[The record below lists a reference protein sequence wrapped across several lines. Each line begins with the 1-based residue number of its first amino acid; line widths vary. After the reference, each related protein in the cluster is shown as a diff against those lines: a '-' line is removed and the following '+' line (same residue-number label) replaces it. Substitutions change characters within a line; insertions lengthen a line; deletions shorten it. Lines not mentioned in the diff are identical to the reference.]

1 MNKFAKMTLA
11 AMAVE
16 AASVESA
23 QSLIQQALLNV
34 EAGSAA
40 AMHLENAMS
49 AMTET
54 KFTDAEILSRN
65 SQNVNVPIDE
75 KRALTL
81 KVSPTYTLDSVNS
94 VTLKSSERLLV
105 TTPSSPS
112 ERSPEESPRTPATTT
127 TLPSP

>member
-23 QSLIQQALLNV
+23 QSLVQQALLNV

-49 AMTET
+49 AMAGT
-54 KFTDAEILSRN
+54 KFTDAEILAKN

-81 KVSPTYTLDSVNS
+81 KVSPTYTLDSGRRCFS
-94 VTLKSSERLLV
+94 LSGMTH
-105 TTPSSPS
+105 TTSLAGWM
-112 ERSPEESPRTPATTT
+112 ATTT
-127 TLPSP
+127 RNL

>member
-23 QSLIQQALLNV
+23 QSLVQQALLNV

-54 KFTDAEILSRN
+54 KFTDAEILARN

-81 KVSPTYTLDSVNS
+81 KVSQPIPSIPLTPSPSSL
-94 VTLKSSERLLV
+94 SERLLV